1 MGLGFLA
8 LGFAHPVQAIPSA
21 LAVGLGL
28 VALARRACVR
38 PLRGLKGLASRAAA
52 SSCSMHLLRLRA
64 GSQLP
69 DGVAVGVGAGLDGS
83 DAPALGLLLRCL
95 LLHDALDQLL
105 QALGTDGERVRVV
118 RVGGG
123 RHRQPPG
130 APSPQA

>member
-1 MGLGFLA
+1 MGFSA

-69 DGVAVGVGAGLDGS
+69 DGLR
-83 DAPALGLLLRCL
+83 LGLGPDWTAATLLRSASCSAASCFTMRL
-95 LLHDALDQLL
+95 ISFFRPL
-105 QALGTDGERVRVV
+105 ERMVR
-118 RVGGG
+118 GCEL
-123 RHRQPPG
+123 
-130 APSPQA
+130 

>member
-8 LGFAHPVQAIPSA
+8 LG
-21 LAVGLGL
+21 LGLGL

-69 DGVAVGVGAGLDGS
+69 DGVAVGVGAGLDGR